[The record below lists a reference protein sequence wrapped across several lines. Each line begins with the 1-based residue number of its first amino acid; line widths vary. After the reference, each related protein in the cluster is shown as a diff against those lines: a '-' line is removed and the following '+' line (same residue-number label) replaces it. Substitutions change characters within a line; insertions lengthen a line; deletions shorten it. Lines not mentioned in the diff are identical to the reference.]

1 METAFQ
7 TIMEIINIVILFNP
21 MKIILPIAVISTL
34 SGILWGLPMVLMG
47 RGVSTG
53 SLLGI
58 ISGFIFFLL
67 GLIAEQL
74 SQIRRNQR

>member
-1 METAFQ
+1 
-7 TIMEIINIVILFNP
+7 

-34 SGILWGLPMVLMG
+34 SGIAWGLPMVLKG
-47 RGVSTG
+47 HGVSTG

-58 ISGFIFFLL
+58 VSGFIFFLL

-74 SQIRRNQR
+74 SQIRRNQRQQFH